1 MTGETRNM
9 LFLEHQDLINRI
21 IRRNRRL
28 IAALWLE
35 TADVAQDLS
44 IVMLL
49 AIEKFDP
56 LRCDSLPAF
65 LMYKMQYAILDI
77 RRRYKPHGMTG
88 AKDARP
94 EYAYIDKVSDT
105 GIVWEIPAYDDTGI
119 FEMSEFVSNLTEFE
133 RDTLKQ
139 KIDGYYLRKK
149 IYTTAFVDMRSKY
162 EQYSAAALSN

>member
-1 MTGETRNM
+1 MTGETRNN
-9 LFLEHQDLINRI
+9 LFLENQHLIGRI
-21 IRRNRRL
+21 IKRNRRL

-56 LRCDSLPAF
+56 LRCNSLPAF

-77 RRRYKPHGMTG
+77 RRRHKPHGMTG
-88 AKDARP
+88 AKDTRP

-105 GIVWEIPAYDDTGI
+105 GIVWEIPTYDDTGI
-119 FEMSEFVSNLTEFE
+119 FEMSEFLGNLTEFE
-133 RDTLKQ
+133 RETLKQ
-139 KIDGYYLRKK
+139 RVDGHYLRKK
-149 IYTTAFVDMRSKY
+149 IYTAALADMRYSY
-162 EQYSAAALSN
+162 EQYSAAALSK